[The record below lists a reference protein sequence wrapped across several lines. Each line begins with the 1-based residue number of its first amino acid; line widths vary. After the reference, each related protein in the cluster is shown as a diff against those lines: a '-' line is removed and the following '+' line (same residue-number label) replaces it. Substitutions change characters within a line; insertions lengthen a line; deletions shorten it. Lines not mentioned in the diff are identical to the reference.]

1 MFCFYVILTE
11 QYRTTK
17 SSWLAD
23 YCKEEEQAAQAPPA
37 MPWMGSSV
45 DPPSLGQSECLHSP
59 ALHHHH
65 LHAHSGTSMHTS
77 IHLMSCH
84 VMSSVQLRCTVS
96 CLLLPGVV
104 IVPVSRWCH

>member
-1 MFCFYVILTE
+1 MYLIYCFYVALTE

-45 DPPSLGQSECLHSP
+45 DPPSLGQSESLHSP
-59 ALHHHH
+59 SLHQH
-65 LHAHSGTSMHTS
+65 LQTQL
-77 IHLMSCH
+77 HLMHIITHAQGSCH
-84 VMSSVQLRCTVS
+84 VFSNYVARCCHFVVS
-96 CLLLPGVV
+96 
-104 IVPVSRWCH
+104 